1 MASMLAR
8 LLGEELDLA
17 LDLEPGL
24 DSVRVDPAQIEQVL
38 LNLAVNARDAMPGGG
53 RLTIE
58 TANIVD
64 GQGRAGVRLTAR
76 DSGCGISDE
85 IRPHIFEPFFTTKE
99 VGKGTGL
106 GLSIV
111 YGVVNQAGGTIK
123 VDTAPGQG
131 AAFHIWLPRDA
142 DTTSAPEP
150 TAAAAGVSPSSGETI
165 LLVEDDE
172 DVRDYVQFVLRQA
185 GYCVLAADD
194 GDQGLHVVETH
205 DAEIHLVLSDIVM
218 PGMSGPEMAAQARA
232 RRPELKVLHMS
243 GYPGETFTRHNTVVP
258 GTLFLQKPFSV
269 ETLTQAV
276 RAALDG

>member
-1 MASMLAR
+1 MLAR
-8 LLGEELDLA
+8 LLGEELELA
-17 LDLEPGL
+17 LDLQPEL
-24 DSVRVDPAQIEQVL
+24 DSVRVDPTQLEQVL

-58 TANIVD
+58 TLNAID
-64 GQGRAGVRLTAR
+64 ARGRAGVRLTVR
-76 DSGCGISDE
+76 DSGCGIADE
-85 IRPHIFEPFFTTKE
+85 IRAHIFEPFFTTKE

-111 YGVVNQAGGTIK
+111 YGVVTQAGGTIA
-123 VDTAPGQG
+123 VDSAPGQG
-131 AAFHIWLPRDA
+131 TAFHIWLPRDA
-142 DTTSAPEP
+142 DTTPAPQP
-150 TAAAAGVSPSSGETI
+150 TAAAPGASPSSGETI

-185 GYCVLAADD
+185 GYRVLAADD
-194 GDQGLHVVETH
+194 GDQGLRVVETH

-218 PGMSGPEMAAQARA
+218 PGMSGPEMAAQARV

-276 RAALDG
+276 RAALDA